1 MDYTII
7 KSIWNQKEYKLLNI
21 KAWMFLEIQE
31 KVWEWNNARIWKF
44 KGLVIKVR
52 KPNNF
57 DWSFTIR
64 GESSGVK
71 IEKIYPISYDKFE
84 KVEIIDEY
92 KVRRS
97 KLYYIREKVGKDA
110 KMKSILSK
118 DDKNTPISY
127 TSM

>member
-7 KSIWNQKEYKLLNI
+7 KAIWNQKEYKLLNVRS
-21 KAWMFLEIQE
+21 WMFLEVQE
-31 KVWEWNNARIWKF
+31 KIWDWNNARIWKF
-44 KGLVIKVR
+44 RGLVIKVR

-64 GESSGVK
+64 WESSGVK

-84 KVEIIDEY
+84 KVEVIDEY
-92 KVRRS
+92 RVRRS

-110 KMKSILSK
+110 RMKSILSK
-118 DDKNTPISY
+118 EDKNTQLSY